1 MSISIERA
9 FADLHN
15 LSVKESHRKYLPQ
28 IMLVAVDENACI
40 VKTEK
45 FKEVPELE
53 AIHAF
58 GSDCKGT
65 SIFIARTETVGTIES
80 FRRVVSENA
89 EAIRR
94 RRQGITDDPD
104 TYYPGRGFGKGNNLS
119 GK

>member
-1 MSISIERA
+1 MSISIEEA
-9 FADLHN
+9 FADLHS
-15 LSVKESHRKYLPQ
+15 LSAKESHRKYLPQ
-28 IMLVAVDENACI
+28 IMLVAVDQNACI

-45 FKEVPELE
+45 FKEAPELE

-65 SIFIARTETVGTIES
+65 SIFIARTETVGTIDV

-94 RRQGITDDPD
+94 RRQGITDDPE
-104 TYYPGRGFGKGNNLS
+104 TYYPSRGLGKGDNVR